1 MAKYCS
7 KCGKEVN
14 EKSKFC
20 EGCGA
25 PQNVVQTSN
34 VNTNQKKKGMPSWAI
49 VLIVI
54 FGLAIFGSIG
64 GNSSDNS
71 NSNLG
76 KKVSPNNVKVTFS
89 EQTIY
94 EGHDVVM
101 KVTGSE
107 NTSSGVKLNI
117 YVENNSN
124 LNLNFNA
131 HSYGVNGIMTRNN
144 IYDMRT
150 EVASGKK
157 ANTTLTIKNSTL
169 KEYGIDYIKY
179 IDILF
184 WAYDNDKMFKSFET
198 NTITIKSDKYDDKN
212 SWMEGKEIYNKSG
225 IKVDYLSI
233 NGDKIKYVVTNTTG
247 NNLDLTFEGISINDY
262 TVSDT
267 DFDLFNEQVLNNN
280 QIIFEIN
287 VKNDFKK
294 ENNIDKINKVDFY
307 LSYKEN
313 DDYHTHKTENMT
325 TNID

>member
-14 EKSKFC
+14 ENSKFC
-20 EGCGA
+20 EWCGA
-25 PQNVVQTSN
+25 PQNVIQTSN
-34 VNTNQKKKGMPSWAI
+34 VNTNIQKKGIPIWAI

-54 FGLAIFGSIG
+54 FGLIIFGSIG
-64 GNSSDNS
+64 SNLSDNS
-71 NSNLG
+71 NSNSG
-76 KKVSPNNVKVTFS
+76 KKMSPDNVEVTFS

-94 EGHDVVM
+94 EGYDVVM

-117 YVENNSN
+117 YIENNSN

-144 IYDMRT
+144 IYDMKT
-150 EVASGKK
+150 KVAAGKK
-157 ANTTLTIKNSTL
+157 ANATLTIKNSTL
-169 KEYGIDYIKY
+169 KKYGIDYIKY

-198 NTITIKSDKYDDKN
+198 NTITIMSDKYDNKN
-212 SWMEGKEIYNKSG
+212 SWMKGKEVYNKSG
-225 IKVDYLSI
+225 LKVDYLSI
-233 NGDKIKYVVTNTTG
+233 NDGKIKYVVTNTTG
-247 NNLDLTFEGISINDY
+247 NTLDLTFEGISINDY

-267 DFDLFNEQVLNNN
+267 DFDLFDEQVLNNN
-280 QIIFEIN
+280 QIVFEIN
-287 VKNDFKK
+287 VKSDFKK

-307 LSYKEN
+307 LSYTEN